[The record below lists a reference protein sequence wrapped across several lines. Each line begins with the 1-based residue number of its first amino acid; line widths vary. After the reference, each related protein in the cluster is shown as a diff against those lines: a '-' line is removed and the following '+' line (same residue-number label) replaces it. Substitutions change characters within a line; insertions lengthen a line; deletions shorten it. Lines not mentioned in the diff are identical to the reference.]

1 MMQDWSESRL
11 RNWSKT
17 TFGFEPER
25 FDSYSNIIF
34 DVQTSHSGELVK
46 AFEFIAARILFVGS
60 LTWDISLRF
69 SSPGV
74 FDCRTLVA
82 RNGLLISSGNRY
94 VADGVSMGPLPAGR
108 HDFSGYDENR
118 FFTSLITQNYGG
130 IDRYK
135 LSFQFD
141 GRLLYYAHDIFK
153 KFASSD
159 YSQRFFT
166 S

>member
-1 MMQDWSESRL
+1 MKDWSEARL
-11 RNWSKT
+11 KNWSQT
-17 TFGFEPER
+17 VFGFEPER
-25 FDSYSNIIF
+25 LDSYSNIIF

-46 AFEFIAARILFVGS
+46 AFEFVAARVLFVGS

-82 RNGLLISSGNRY
+82 RSGLLISSGNRY
-94 VADGVSMGPLPAGR
+94 VADGISMGPLPVGR

-159 YSQRFFT
+159 YPQRFFT